1 MRLVALESSIFIT
14 KMWALLDIDNKTVI
28 GGFTPDMPYEQVLK
42 EARGRTVIKMTLE
55 NSPAYVNG
63 FYENGK
69 FYPPVE
75 GRKE

>member
-1 MRLVALESSIFIT
+1 
-14 KMWALLDIDNKTVI
+14 MWALLDIDNKTVI